1 MRVVKL
7 NGPEWLPRAQETHWP
22 CKASMYLHIAVV
34 WGQTYAL
41 HGMEWPLPAFSG
53 SLTVWVVG
61 WHHVFSWWKKGQSL
75 LHGASE
81 AACL

>member
-1 MRVVKL
+1 MCVVKL

-22 CKASMYLHIAVV
+22 CKASMYLHIAVM

-53 SLTVWVVG
+53 SLGGGVASCFFLVE
-61 WHHVFSWWKKGQSL
+61 KGTISSPWSL
-75 LHGASE
+75 
-81 AACL
+81 